1 MLQCW
6 GKILILLSEN
16 CFFQLCR
23 LWDQRSVVG
32 LYSVLCNS
40 MHIKQT
46 MLKGA
51 YQSQEAANNQF
62 LLQVLFDFFS
72 NFPSRESC
80 TVHVGSQAEEE
91 GPKSSGPC
99 LL

>member
-1 MLQCW
+1 M
-6 GKILILLSEN
+6 
-16 CFFQLCR
+16 
-23 LWDQRSVVG
+23 
-32 LYSVLCNS
+32 LCNS

-62 LLQVLFDFFS
+62 LLHVLFVFFS
-72 NFPSRESC
+72 DLPSRESC
-80 TVHVGSQAEEE
+80 TVHVESQAEEE
-91 GPKSSGPC
+91 GPRSCGPC